1 MDEKELLEL
10 TRRTAQTLFGPQ
22 RKGEGAYA
30 LWRQFD
36 PELAK
41 QLSMFYT
48 GRMFAREVLSH
59 KQRELCVVAALTVTS
74 FEDELELHCNAALNV
89 GASAQEVAEV
99 IFQMSLYGGAPC
111 MPFALRRPP
120 ALSKGEREWPPRSC
134 FETQCSS
141 PRTASVAM
149 TSLSGAMRR
158 GSA

>member
-10 TRRTAQTLFGPQ
+10 TRKTAETLFGAH
-22 RKGEGAYA
+22 RKGGSAYE

-59 KQRELCVVAALTVTS
+59 RDRELCVVAALTVTGYA
-74 FEDELELHCNAALNV
+74 EELHLHCNAALNV
-89 GASAQEVAEV
+89 GATAQEVAEV

-111 MPFALRRPP
+111 MIQGLKVLRQVLEER
-120 ALSKGEREWPPRSC
+120 GEWKP
-134 FETQCSS
+134 
-141 PRTASVAM
+141 VK
-149 TSLSGAMRR
+149 
-158 GSA
+158 

>member
-1 MDEKELLEL
+1 MSGQEAFAMDEKELLEL

-111 MPFALRRPP
+111 MIQGLKVLRRVLEERGEWKP
-120 ALSKGEREWPPRSC
+120 AGE
-134 FETQCSS
+134 
-141 PRTASVAM
+141 A
-149 TSLSGAMRR
+149 
-158 GSA
+158 GSARDREDGT